1 MEARIKLIKHLHL
14 RVRKIRMMITLEP
27 QFSNT
32 MITAQELHR
41 SLHSISGIT
50 LELTTIRPK
59 RRIKLP
65 ILRVDFIK
73 TALISVKIIDLTVC
87 MSFLSTAPTR
97 LKHP

>member
-1 MEARIKLIKHLHL
+1 
-14 RVRKIRMMITLEP
+14 MMVTLEP

-41 SLHSISGIT
+41 SLLSISGIT
-50 LELTTIRPK
+50 LELTTIRLL
-59 RRIKLP
+59 RRIKLLIP
-65 ILRVDFIK
+65 QVDFIK
-73 TALISVKIIDLTVC
+73 TPLILVKTIDLTVC